1 MKKLLLITLLFFC
14 MAAGFSQIG
23 NIKDQVSASK
33 DTAKGE
39 TFTKVEIESS
49 FPGGQRAWI
58 QFLQNNL
65 VYPKKAVKKKIE
77 GTVVVQFIVNK
88 DGSIS
93 DISAISGPE
102 ELQQSAIDV
111 LKKSPNWK
119 PAQQGGRFVKS
130 YKKQPINYRLEQ

>member
-1 MKKLLLITLLFFC
+1 MKKFLSTTLLLFC

-33 DTAKGE
+33 DTANGD
-39 TFTKVEIESS
+39 TFVKVEIESS

-58 QFLQNNL
+58 QFLQNNM
-65 VYPKKAVKKKIE
+65 VYPKKAIKKKIE

-102 ELQQSAIDV
+102 ELRESAVDV

-119 PAQQGGRFVKS
+119 PAKQDGRVVKS
-130 YKKQPINYRLEQ
+130 YKKQPIAYRLEQ